1 MKIEDLDEGL
11 WSGIKD
17 LANTAKA
24 GYAAGRA
31 SSQGAKAAIGAYDA
45 VRNKPEEKGKKKEKP
60 ASASTTSTPPAKK
73 EKPAPK
79 QPTNQT
85 FNTFAKLPNGASF
98 VSPKGDTYVWNQ
110 KQQKWIGNQDV
121 DPKQGLDLFN
131 RAKQK
136 FVPQ

>member
-17 LANTAKA
+17 IANTAKA

-31 SSQGAKAAIGAYDA
+31 SSQGLDAAKGAYKA
-45 VRNKPEEKGKKKEKP
+45 VRNKPEEKDKKKEKP
-60 ASASTTSTPPAKK
+60 TSTPTTSTPPTKK
-73 EKPAPK
+73 EKPK
-79 QPTNQT
+79 QATNQT